1 MDIILDTRGVKAG
14 RLAALLLGVLAVFA
28 VPAGASACSPSFNP
42 TIRELGPAQIVVVG
56 RVGEKVPGGR
66 LFHVERWF
74 NGGDPVTPIVIGF
87 KEGEPIGDCS
97 YPVAMG
103 EHKIIAPLLEAD
115 GTLYADLGTLQADP
129 DSVEGRKYVAEAIA
143 LFGQGVV
150 LLPTVAPEPAGD
162 GIPSWLAFAAAFTAG
177 LVAVHLLRRRRSSAN
192 GGVGSV

>member
-1 MDIILDTRGVKAG
+1 MRVG
-14 RLAALLLGVLAVFA
+14 RIAALLIGVLAVFA
-28 VPAGASACSPSFNP
+28 VPASASACSPSFNP

-74 NGGDPVTPIVIGF
+74 NGAEPVTPILIAF

-97 YPVAMG
+97 YPVATG
-103 EHKIIAPLLEAD
+103 EHKLIAPLREAD

-129 DSVEGRKYVAEAIA
+129 NSDEGRKYVAEAIA

-150 LLPTVAPEPAGD
+150 VAPSVAPEPASD
-162 GIPSWLAFAAAFTAG
+162 GIPSWLVFAAAFTAG
-177 LVAVHLLRRRRSSAN
+177 LVAVSLLRRRRPSADA
-192 GGVGSV
+192 GAGSA